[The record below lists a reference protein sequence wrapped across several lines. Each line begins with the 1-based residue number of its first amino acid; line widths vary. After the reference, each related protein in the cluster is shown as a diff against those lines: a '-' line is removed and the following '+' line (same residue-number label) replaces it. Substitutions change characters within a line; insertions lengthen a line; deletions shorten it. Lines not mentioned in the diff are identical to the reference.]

1 MLARRQPD
9 LTVCMEQVH
18 KPHNVSAIIRTAD
31 AVGVHE
37 VHAVWPG
44 SRMRTMASAAAGS
57 NSWVQVKTHRT
68 IGDAVAHL
76 KGQGM
81 QILATHLSDN
91 AVDFRE
97 IDYTRPTCILMG
109 QEKTGITQEA
119 LALADQDIIIPMIG
133 MVQSLNVSVASAL
146 ILYEAQ
152 RQRQMRAC
160 TCVKTA
166 CCRKPSN
173 NACCLKAAIRCWRKS
188 QNAKVCP
195 TPTLISKARLKPMLT
210 GGPPCRPQGKRDEG
224 RLLDAVPL
232 SSLTGVGAALSNK
245 LAKINLHTVQD
256 LLLHLP
262 LRYEDRTHLYPIG
275 ELLPGVYATV
285 EGEVLNCNISFGGRR
300 MMTCQISDGSG
311 ILTMRFFNFNA
322 AMKNSLATGR
332 RVLAYGEAKR
342 GKYGAEMIHPEYR
355 VQGDLSTP
363 ELQETLTPVY
373 PTTEGVKQATLR
385 KLTDQALDL
394 LDTCA
399 IEELLPPELSQGMM
413 TLPEALRTL
422 HRPPPT
428 LQLSDLETGQHPA
441 QRRLILEELLAHN
454 LSMLA
459 LRAGAQRFHAQPL
472 SANDALKNKLLAALP
487 FKPTGAWARVVAE
500 IERDMALDVPMMRL
514 VQGDVGSGKT
524 LVAAL
529 AALRAIAHG
538 KQVALMAPTELLAE
552 QHANNFRNW
561 FAPLGIEVGWLA
573 GKQKGKARLAQQ
585 EAIASGQVQMIVG
598 THAIFQEQVQ
608 FNGLALVIIDEQHR
622 FGVHQR
628 LALWEK
634 GQQQGFHPHQ
644 LIMTATPIPRTLAM
658 TAYADLD
665 TSVIDELPPGRTPV
679 TTVAIPDT
687 RRTDIIDRVRHACIT
702 EGRQAYWVCTLIEE
716 SELLEAQAAE
726 ATWEELK
733 LALPELNVGLV
744 HGRMKPADKQA
755 VMASFKQGE
764 LHLLVATTVIEV
776 GVDVPNASLM
786 IIENPERLGLAQ
798 LHQLR
803 GRVGRGAVASHCVL
817 LYKTPLSK
825 TAQIRLQVLRDSND
839 GFVIA
844 QKDLE
849 IRGPGEL
856 LGTRQTG
863 NAEFKVADLLR
874 DQAMIPEVQRL
885 ARHIHERYPQQAK
898 ALIERWMPET
908 ERYSNA

>member
-1 MLARRQPD
+1 
-9 LTVCMEQVH
+9 
-18 KPHNVSAIIRTAD
+18 
-31 AVGVHE
+31 
-37 VHAVWPG
+37 
-44 SRMRTMASAAAGS
+44 MR
-57 NSWVQVKTHRT
+57 
-68 IGDAVAHL
+68 
-76 KGQGM
+76 
-81 QILATHLSDN
+81 
-91 AVDFRE
+91 
-97 IDYTRPTCILMG
+97 
-109 QEKTGITQEA
+109 
-119 LALADQDIIIPMIG
+119 
-133 MVQSLNVSVASAL
+133 
-146 ILYEAQ
+146 
-152 RQRQMRAC
+152 
-160 TCVKTA
+160 
-166 CCRKPSN
+166 
-173 NACCLKAAIRCWRKS
+173 
-188 QNAKVCP
+188 
-195 TPTLISKARLKPMLT
+195 
-210 GGPPCRPQGKRDEG
+210 G

-232 SSLTGVGAALSNK
+232 SSLTGVGASQSAK
-245 LAKINLHTVQD
+245 LAKIGLHTVQD
-256 LLLHLP
+256 LLLHFP
-262 LRYEDRTHLYPIG
+262 LRYEDRTHLYPIND
-275 ELLPGVYATV
+275 LLPGVYATV
-285 EGEVLNCNISFGGRR
+285 EGEVLNCNITFGGRR
-300 MMTCQISDGSG
+300 MMTCQISDGTG

-322 AMKNSLATGR
+322 AMKNSLSAGR

-355 VQGDLSTP
+355 IQGDLSTT
-363 ELQETLTPVY
+363 EMQETLTPVY
-373 PTTEGVKQATLR
+373 PTTEGIRQATLR
-385 KLTDQALDL
+385 KLTDQALEL

-399 IEELLPPELSQGMM
+399 IAELLPPELSQGLMS
-413 TLPEALRTL
+413 LPEALRTL
-422 HRPPPT
+422 HRPPP
-428 LQLSDLETGQHPA
+428 DMKLEDVESGQHPA

-459 LRAGAQRFHAQPL
+459 LRAGAQRYHAQAL
-472 SANDALKNKLLAALP
+472 TAKDSLKNQLLASLP
-487 FKPTGAWARVVAE
+487 FKPTGAQARVVAE
-500 IERDMALDVPMMRL
+500 VEHDMALDIPMMRL

-529 AALRAIAHG
+529 AALRAIANG
-538 KQVALMAPTELLAE
+538 KQVAMMAPTELLAE

-573 GKQKGKARLAQQ
+573 GKQKGKARQAQQ
-585 EAIASGQVQMIVG
+585 EAIASGQVSMVVG

-679 TTVAIPDT
+679 TTVAIADT
-687 RRTDIIDRVRHACIT
+687 RRSEIIERVRSACQ

-733 LALPELNVGLV
+733 TTLPDLNVGLV
-744 HGRMKPADKQA
+744 HGRMKPAEKQA
-755 VMASFKQGE
+755 VMQAFKQGE
-764 LHLLVATTVIEV
+764 MHLLVATTVIEV

-817 LYKTPLSK
+817 LYKSPLSK
-825 TAQIRLQVLRDSND
+825 TAQLRLQVLRDSND

-874 DQAMIPEVQRL
+874 DQAVIPQVQRI
-885 ARHIHERYPQQAK
+885 ARHIHEHYPEHAQ

-908 ERYSNA
+908 QKYSNA

>member
-1 MLARRQPD
+1 M
-9 LTVCMEQVH
+9 
-18 KPHNVSAIIRTAD
+18 K
-31 AVGVHE
+31 
-37 VHAVWPG
+37 
-44 SRMRTMASAAAGS
+44 
-57 NSWVQVKTHRT
+57 
-68 IGDAVAHL
+68 
-76 KGQGM
+76 
-81 QILATHLSDN
+81 
-91 AVDFRE
+91 
-97 IDYTRPTCILMG
+97 
-109 QEKTGITQEA
+109 
-119 LALADQDIIIPMIG
+119 
-133 MVQSLNVSVASAL
+133 
-146 ILYEAQ
+146 
-152 RQRQMRAC
+152 
-160 TCVKTA
+160 
-166 CCRKPSN
+166 
-173 NACCLKAAIRCWRKS
+173 
-188 QNAKVCP
+188 
-195 TPTLISKARLKPMLT
+195 
-210 GGPPCRPQGKRDEG
+210 G

-232 SSLTGVGAALSNK
+232 TTLTGVGASQAAK
-245 LAKINLHTVQD
+245 LAKIGLDTIQD

-262 LRYEDRTHLYPIG
+262 LRYEDRTRLYPIND
-275 ELLPGVYATV
+275 LLPGIFATV
-285 EGEVLNCNISFGGRR
+285 EGEVLRSDISFGRRR
-300 MMTCQISDGSG
+300 MLTCQISDGTG

-332 RVLAYGEAKR
+332 RVTAYGEIKR
-342 GKYGAEMIHPEYR
+342 GNHGAEIIHPEYR
-355 VQGDLSTP
+355 LQGEHDDV
-363 ELQETLTPVY
+363 ELQASLTPVY
-373 PTTEGVKQATLR
+373 PTTEGVRQATLR
-385 KLTDQALDL
+385 KLTDQALEL

-399 IEELLPPELSQGMM
+399 ITELLPPELSGGLMS
-413 TLPEALRTL
+413 LPQALHTL
-422 HRPPPT
+422 HRPPPDI
-428 LQLSDLETGQHPA
+428 QLADLELGKHPA
-441 QRRLILEELLAHN
+441 QKRLIMEELLAHN

-459 LRAGAQRFHAQPL
+459 VRAGAQSYHAQPL
-472 SANDALKNKLLAALP
+472 LPDDALKKAFLAQLP
-487 FKPTGAWARVVAE
+487 FAPTGAQQRVVAD
-500 IERDMALDVPMMRL
+500 IEADMQKDFPMMRL

-529 AALRAIAHG
+529 AALRAIANG

-552 QHANNFRNW
+552 QHANNFRQW

-573 GKQKGKARLAQQ
+573 GKQKGKARIAQQ
-585 EAIASGQVQMIVG
+585 EAIASGQVSMVVG

-634 GQQQGFHPHQ
+634 GEEQGFHAHQ

-687 RRTDIIDRVRHACIT
+687 RRADIIERVRNACLQ

-733 LALPELNVGLV
+733 AALPELKVALV
-744 HGRMKPADKQA
+744 HGRMKAQEKQA
-755 VMASFKQGE
+755 VMQTFKQGE
-764 LHLLVATTVIEV
+764 LQLLVATTVIEV

-825 TAQIRLQVLRDSND
+825 TAQKRLQVLRDSND

-844 QKDLE
+844 QRDLE

-863 NAEFKVADLLR
+863 SAEFKVADLLR
-874 DQAMIPEVQRL
+874 DQAMIPEVQRV
-885 ARHIHERYPQQAK
+885 ARHIHQHYPDHAQ
-898 ALIERWMPET
+898 ALIERWLPEKA
-908 ERYSNA
+908 RYSNA

>member
-1 MLARRQPD
+1 
-9 LTVCMEQVH
+9 
-18 KPHNVSAIIRTAD
+18 
-31 AVGVHE
+31 
-37 VHAVWPG
+37 
-44 SRMRTMASAAAGS
+44 MR
-57 NSWVQVKTHRT
+57 
-68 IGDAVAHL
+68 
-76 KGQGM
+76 
-81 QILATHLSDN
+81 
-91 AVDFRE
+91 
-97 IDYTRPTCILMG
+97 
-109 QEKTGITQEA
+109 
-119 LALADQDIIIPMIG
+119 
-133 MVQSLNVSVASAL
+133 
-146 ILYEAQ
+146 
-152 RQRQMRAC
+152 
-160 TCVKTA
+160 
-166 CCRKPSN
+166 
-173 NACCLKAAIRCWRKS
+173 
-188 QNAKVCP
+188 
-195 TPTLISKARLKPMLT
+195 
-210 GGPPCRPQGKRDEG
+210 G

-232 SSLTGVGAALSNK
+232 SSLTGVGASQSAK
-245 LAKINLHTVQD
+245 LAKIGLHTVQD
-256 LLLHLP
+256 LLLHFP
-262 LRYEDRTHLYPIG
+262 LRYEDRTHLYPIND
-275 ELLPGVYATV
+275 LLPGVYATV
-285 EGEVLNCNISFGGRR
+285 EGEVLNCNITFGGRR
-300 MMTCQISDGSG
+300 MMTCQISDGTG

-322 AMKNSLATGR
+322 AMKNSLSAGR

-342 GKYGAEMIHPEYR
+342 GKFGAEMIHPEYR
-355 VQGDLSTP
+355 IQGDLSTP
-363 ELQETLTPVY
+363 EMQETLTPVY
-373 PTTEGVKQATLR
+373 PTTEGVRQATLR
-385 KLTDQALDL
+385 KLTEQALEL

-399 IEELLPPELSQGMM
+399 IAELLPPELSQGLMS
-413 TLPEALRTL
+413 LPEALRAL
-422 HRPPPT
+422 HRPPPDMK
-428 LQLSDLETGQHPA
+428 LEDLESGQHPA

-459 LRAGAQRFHAQPL
+459 LRAGAQRYHAL
-472 SANDALKNKLLAALP
+472 ALTAKDSLKNQLLASLP
-487 FKPTGAWARVVAE
+487 FKPTNAQARVVAE
-500 IERDMALDVPMMRL
+500 VERDMALDIPMMRL

-529 AALRAIAHG
+529 AALRAIANG

-573 GKQKGKARLAQQ
+573 GKQKGKARQAQQ
-585 EAIASGQVQMIVG
+585 DAIASGKVSMVVG

-679 TTVAIPDT
+679 TTVAIADT
-687 RRTDIIDRVRHACIT
+687 RRSEIIERVRSACQ

-716 SELLEAQAAE
+716 SDLLEAQAAE

-733 LALPELNVGLV
+733 ATLPNLNVGLV
-744 HGRMKPADKQA
+744 HGRMKPAEKQA
-755 VMASFKQGE
+755 VMQAFKQGE
-764 LHLLVATTVIEV
+764 MHLLVATTVIEV

-817 LYKTPLSK
+817 LYKSPLSK
-825 TAQIRLQVLRDSND
+825 TAQLRLQVLRDSND

-874 DQAMIPEVQRL
+874 DQAVIPQVQRI
-885 ARHIHERYPQQAK
+885 ARHIHEQYPEHAQ

-908 ERYSNA
+908 EKYSNA

>member
-1 MLARRQPD
+1 M
-9 LTVCMEQVH
+9 
-18 KPHNVSAIIRTAD
+18 K
-31 AVGVHE
+31 
-37 VHAVWPG
+37 
-44 SRMRTMASAAAGS
+44 
-57 NSWVQVKTHRT
+57 
-68 IGDAVAHL
+68 
-76 KGQGM
+76 
-81 QILATHLSDN
+81 
-91 AVDFRE
+91 
-97 IDYTRPTCILMG
+97 
-109 QEKTGITQEA
+109 
-119 LALADQDIIIPMIG
+119 
-133 MVQSLNVSVASAL
+133 
-146 ILYEAQ
+146 
-152 RQRQMRAC
+152 
-160 TCVKTA
+160 
-166 CCRKPSN
+166 
-173 NACCLKAAIRCWRKS
+173 
-188 QNAKVCP
+188 
-195 TPTLISKARLKPMLT
+195 
-210 GGPPCRPQGKRDEG
+210 G

-232 SSLTGVGAALSNK
+232 NTLTGVGAAQSSK
-245 LAKINLHTVQD
+245 LAKIGLHTVQD
-256 LLLHLP
+256 LLLHFP
-262 LRYEDRTHLYPIG
+262 LRYEDRTHLYRIDD
-275 ELLPGVYATV
+275 LLPGVYATV
-285 EGEVLNCNISFGGRR
+285 EGEVMNCNVTFGGRR
-300 MMTCQISDGSG
+300 MMTCQISDGSAV
-311 ILTMRFFNFNA
+311 LTLRFFNFSA
-322 AMKNSLATGR
+322 AMKNSLAPGR

-385 KLTDQALDL
+385 KLTDQALEL
-394 LDTCA
+394 LDTYA
-399 IEELLPPELSQGMM
+399 IAELLPPELAQGMM
-413 TLPEALRTL
+413 SLPEAIRTL
-422 HRPPPT
+422 HRPPPS
-428 LQLSDLETGQHPA
+428 LQLSDLESGQHPA

-459 LRAGAQRFHAQPL
+459 LRAGAQRFHALPL
-472 SANDALKNKLLAALP
+472 TARDDLKDKLLASLP
-487 FKPTGAWARVVAE
+487 FKPTGAQARVVAE
-500 IERDMALDVPMMRL
+500 VERDMALDVPMMRL

-552 QHANNFRNW
+552 QHANNFRSW

-634 GQQQGFHPHQ
+634 GLQQGFHPHQ

-665 TSVIDELPPGRTPV
+665 TSTIDELPPGRTPV

-687 RRTDIIDRVRHACIT
+687 RRQEIIDRVRNACK

-716 SELLEAQAAE
+716 SDLLEAQAAE

-744 HGRMKPADKQA
+744 HGRMKPAEKQA
-755 VMASFKQGE
+755 VMQAFKQGE
-764 LHLLVATTVIEV
+764 LHLLIATTVIEV

-817 LYKTPLSK
+817 LYKAPLSK
-825 TAQIRLQVLRDSND
+825 TAQMRLQVLRDSND

-885 ARHIHERYPQQAK
+885 ARHIHERYPEQAA